1 MAEEFTA
8 KFRVDI
14 SDLKKNITEANKQI
28 KLANA
33 TFKSSTAGM
42 DDWTKDADGLTAK
55 LKQLDTVLNSQKSI
69 LSNYEQQ
76 LERQQKGYE
85 QNGQRAD
92 ELKAKLQQLASQG
105 VDKASD
111 EYKEYERELVK
122 TLKEQDNNG
131 KAVDDLKLKILNQ
144 QAAIGKT
151 EKELRNYQGAL
162 DHVGDELEDVSRAEQ
177 NANNMAGQL
186 GDGFTVLKGIAA
198 NLASQALRKV
208 GQELK
213 SLVTDGAA
221 YADEILTL
229 SKTTSLSTDTLQK
242 FSYMAD
248 LVDVDLGTVSGSL
261 KKLTKNMSSAAKGSG
276 SAYET
281 FDKLGVSFQDVNGNL
296 RDNEDVFY
304 DVIDALGKM
313 ENETERD
320 ALAMNLFGKNATE
333 LNPMI
338 DAGAEALEAW
348 GKEAEEVGAVMDEDM
363 LDSLGALQDSYDRF
377 NQRIK
382 AVKNQIAAGLAPALD
397 RATKKADSM
406 LASGDWKKWGDTA
419 GKALEKVIDLLEW
432 VLKHGGTVKA
442 ALAGIMAV
450 MAAQKIAETA
460 KKTQELVMQVKA
472 LGNAAA
478 ANPYALLIGAIV
490 AAGVA
495 LLTWQKS
502 LFDAEKAADASWQK
516 TNELATALDEAG
528 VAAQQAADNYASL
541 SETMNAGAQAGQVQ
555 GDHLRDLKNELD
567 GLTDANGKV
576 ADSDKARAQ
585 VILNE
590 LNGALGTEYSM
601 TGNVI
606 DKYDELTGSI
616 DSLIQKKQAMLVLEA
631 EEEAYK
637 TSIIEKANAEDKL
650 RAMEEARIPIED
662 ELAAKEQRRDEIL
675 AGSSAYI
682 YEHAE
687 ELGKLGEQIGVLNS
701 KLEKNQD
708 EYEATAEAVDG
719 YSWDIQQYT
728 KNAAAAIE
736 EDYDKISHKS
746 YEVAKAAGE
755 ATNEASETI
764 IKNTRDGSREWL
776 NSLGKMVTEATG
788 KKTEFRDAGDG
799 MVQAYVDGVKE
810 GEELPAKQVE
820 GMNKQM
826 MNKMDALKDQM
837 SVSGG
842 NAVAGFVGSVSQKEF
857 LASNAGR
864 SLANSFIEAFRARME
879 EHSPSRVMGRS
890 GKNTVLGFVNEV
902 LANLGLAKSAG
913 EDLGDSFTG
922 AFNRKIG
929 TLSGLRGITESL
941 STEKLK
947 NDMQGALGNI
957 NIQQPGMAR
966 EVVNNYNLTQ
976 NNISPKLPSRYELY
990 QQTKNLLSLAPG
1002 RA

>member
-42 DDWTKDADGLTAK
+42 DDWAKDADGLAAK
-55 LKQLDTVLNSQKSI
+55 LKQLDTVLSSQKSI
-69 LSNYEQQ
+69 LNSYQQQ

-111 EYKEYERELVK
+111 EYQEYERELVK

-177 NANNMAGQL
+177 EANSMSGQL

-198 NLASQALRKV
+198 NLASQALRSV
-208 GQELK
+208 VNELK
-213 SLVTDGAA
+213 SLATEGAA
-221 YADEILTL
+221 YADDILTL

-242 FSYMAD
+242 FAYMAD
-248 LVDVDLGTVSGSL
+248 LVDVDLGTVAGSL
-261 KKLTKNMSSAAKGSG
+261 KKLTKNMASAEKGSG
-276 SAYET
+276 AAYDT
-281 FDKLGVSFQDVNGNL
+281 FEQLGVSFQNADGTL
-296 RDNEDVFY
+296 RDNEETFY
-304 DVIDALGKM
+304 DVIEALGKM
-313 ENETERD
+313 KNETERD

-338 DAGAEALEAW
+338 DAGADALEAW

-363 LDSLGALQDSYDRF
+363 LNSLGALQDSYDRF
-377 NQRIK
+377 NQRVK
-382 AVKNQIAAGLAPALD
+382 AVKNQIAAGFAPALE
-397 RATKKADSM
+397 RATKKADAM

-419 GKALEKVIDLLEW
+419 GKAMDKVIGLLDW

-442 ALAGIMAV
+442 ALGGIMAV
-450 MAAQKIAETA
+450 MAAQKIADAA
-460 KKTQELVMQVKA
+460 KKTQQLVTQVKA
-472 LGNAAA
+472 LGSAAA
-478 ANPYALLIGAIV
+478 ANPYMLLIGVIA

-495 LLTWQKS
+495 LLAWQKS
-502 LFDAEKAADASWQK
+502 LFDAQKATDVSWQK

-528 VAAQQAADNYASL
+528 VAAQKAADNYASL
-541 SETMNAGAQAGQVQ
+541 SETMNAGAEAGQIQ

-637 TSIIEKANAEDKL
+637 QAIIGKAEAEASL
-650 RAMEEARIPIED
+650 IAMEEARIPIED

-682 YEHAE
+682 YEHAQ
-687 ELGKLGEQIGVLNS
+687 ELGQLGEQIGVLNS
-701 KLEKNQD
+701 KLEENQD
-708 EYEATAEAVDG
+708 EYEATAAAVDG

-746 YEVAKAAGE
+746 YEAAKAAGD
-755 ATNEASETI
+755 ATNEASQTI
-764 IKNTRDGSREWL
+764 ITNTRNGSRAWL
-776 NSLGKMVTEATG
+776 TSLGQMITEATG

-810 GEELPAKQVE
+810 GEALPAKQVE

-826 MNKMDALKDQM
+826 MNRMTALAQQM
-837 SVSGG
+837 GVSGG
-842 NAVAGFVGSVSQKEF
+842 NAVEGFTNSVAAKEF

-864 SLANSFIEAFRARME
+864 NLANSFITAFRARMDE
-879 EHSPSRVMGRS
+879 GSPSKEMGKS
-890 GKNTVLGFVNEV
+890 GLNAVLGLVNEV
-902 LANLGLAKSAG
+902 YRKEGLAAKAG
-913 EDLGDSFTG
+913 MSLAG
-922 AFNRKIG
+922 AFLGGFQGGMYGLQGIAG
-929 TLSGLRGITESL
+929 TISGAIVKGGVL
-941 STEKLK
+941 
-947 NDMQGALGNI
+947 GALGGI
-957 NIQQPGMAR
+957 SGASGGAGGKI
-966 EVVNNYNLTQ
+966 VNQSYTQ
-976 NNISPKLPSRYELY
+976 NIYSPKSPSRYEIY
-990 QQTKNLLSLAPG
+990 QETKNLLSLASG

>member
-14 SDLKKNITEANKQI
+14 SDLKKNITEASKQI

-42 DDWTKDADGLTAK
+42 DDWAKDADGLAAK
-55 LKQLDTVLNSQKSI
+55 LKQLDTVLSSQKSI
-69 LSNYEQQ
+69 LSSYQQQ

-177 NANNMAGQL
+177 EANSMSGQL

-198 NLASQALRKV
+198 NLASQALRSV
-208 GQELK
+208 VNELK
-213 SLVTDGAA
+213 SLATEGAA
-221 YADEILTL
+221 YADDILTL

-242 FSYMAD
+242 FAYMAD
-248 LVDVDLGTVSGSL
+248 LVDVDLGTVAGSL
-261 KKLTKNMSSAAKGSG
+261 KKLTKNMASAEKGSG
-276 SAYET
+276 AAYDT
-281 FDKLGVSFQDVNGNL
+281 FEQLGVSFQNADGTL
-296 RDNEDVFY
+296 RDNEETFY
-304 DVIDALGKM
+304 DIIEALGKM

-338 DAGAEALEAW
+338 DAGADALEAW

-377 NQRIK
+377 NQRVK
-382 AVKNQIAAGLAPALD
+382 AVKNQIAAGFAPALE
-397 RATKKADSM
+397 RATKKADAM

-419 GKALEKVIDLLEW
+419 GKAMSKVIDFLEW
-432 VLKHGGTVKA
+432 VIKNGGTVKTILAGIIA
-442 ALAGIMAV
+442 ALAV
-450 MAAQKIAETA
+450 SKI
-460 KKTQELVMQVKA
+460 
-472 LGNAAA
+472 NAATTA
-478 ANPYALLIGAIV
+478 VKGFVTTLKSMWAVIVANPVTAFVGAIV
-490 AAGVA
+490 AAGAA
-495 LLTWQKS
+495 LLIWQKS
-502 LFDAEKAADASWQK
+502 LFDAEKAADVSWQK
-516 TNELATALDEAG
+516 TNELTTALDEAG

-541 SETMNAGAQAGQVQ
+541 SETMNAGAEAGQIQ

-637 TSIIEKANAEDKL
+637 QAIIGKAEAEASL
-650 RAMEEARIPIED
+650 IAMEEARIPIED

-682 YEHAE
+682 YEHAQ
-687 ELGKLGEQIGVLNS
+687 ELGQLGEQIGVLNS
-701 KLEKNQD
+701 KLEENQD
-708 EYEATAEAVDG
+708 EYEATAAAVDG

-746 YEVAKAAGE
+746 YETAKAAGD
-755 ATNEASETI
+755 ATNEASQTI
-764 IKNTRDGSREWL
+764 ITNTRNGSRAWL
-776 NSLGKMVTEATG
+776 TSLGQMITEATG

-810 GEELPAKQVE
+810 GEALPAKQVE

-826 MNKMDALKDQM
+826 MNRMTALAQQM
-837 SVSGG
+837 GVSGG
-842 NAVAGFVGSVSQKEF
+842 NAVEGFVNSVAAKEF

-864 SLANSFIEAFRARME
+864 NLANSFITAFRARMDE
-879 EHSPSRVMGRS
+879 GSPSKEMGKS
-890 GKNTVLGFVNEV
+890 GLNAVLGLVNEV
-902 LANLGLAKSAG
+902 YREEGLAAKAG
-913 EDLGDSFTG
+913 MSLAG
-922 AFNRKIG
+922 AFLGGFQGGMYGLQGIAG
-929 TLSGLRGITESL
+929 TISGASVKGGVL
-941 STEKLK
+941 
-947 NDMQGALGNI
+947 GALGGI
-957 NIQQPGMAR
+957 SGASGGTTGKI
-966 EVVNNYNLTQ
+966 VNQSYTQ
-976 NNISPKLPSRYELY
+976 NIYTPKSPSRYEIY
-990 QQTKNLLSLAPG
+990 QETKNLLSLASG